1 MALEVDLWQL
11 NYILDYLKTQKM
23 CDDVVRRDP
32 YSLQFVPHWFVT
44 QEQIKIWGDDD
55 DEIIEWYGGYQKCN
69 VQKAKIKEELL
80 FIAWCLDGVMD

>member
-32 YSLQFVPHWFVT
+32 YSLQFVSDLFVT
-44 QEQIKIWGDDD
+44 QEQIEIWHDYDDYCDD
-55 DEIIEWYGGYQKCN
+55 DEIRM
-69 VQKAKIKEELL
+69 V
-80 FIAWCLDGVMD
+80 